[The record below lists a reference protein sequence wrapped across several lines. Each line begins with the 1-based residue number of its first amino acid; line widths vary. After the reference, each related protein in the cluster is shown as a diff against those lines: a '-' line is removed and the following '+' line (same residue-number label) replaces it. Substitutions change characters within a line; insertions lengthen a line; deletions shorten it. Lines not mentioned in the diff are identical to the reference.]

1 MNEIEKVFSRLDPEE
16 AAHQT
21 AIALKQLLPLL
32 GEEGRNRFI
41 MNLLGETGED
51 KISSMVH
58 L

>member
-1 MNEIEKVFSRLDPEE
+1 MNEIEKVISTLDPED
-16 AAHQT
+16 AADQT

-32 GEEGRNRFI
+32 GEEGRTRFL
-41 MNLLGETGED
+41 MNLLGDTGQD

>member
-1 MNEIEKVFSRLDPEE
+1 MNDIEKVFSRLDPED
-16 AAHQT
+16 AANQT

-32 GEEGRNRFI
+32 DEEGRSRFI
-41 MNLLGETGED
+41 MNLLGESGQD

>member
-1 MNEIEKVFSRLDPEE
+1 MNEIEKLLGSMDPEE
-16 AAHQT
+16 AATQT
-21 AIALKQLLPLL
+21 AAALKQLLPLL

-51 KISSMVH
+51 KIASMVH

>member
-1 MNEIEKVFSRLDPEE
+1 MNEIEKIFSRMDPQD
-16 AAHQT
+16 AADQS

-32 GEEGRNRFI
+32 GEEGRTRFI

>member
-1 MNEIEKVFSRLDPEE
+1 MNEIEKLLNNLEPED
-16 AAHQT
+16 AATQT
-21 AIALKQLLPLL
+21 AAALKKLLPLL

-41 MNLLGETGED
+41 MNLLGETGQD

>member
-1 MNEIEKVFSRLDPEE
+1 MNEIEKLFNRLDPED
-16 AAHQT
+16 AAAQT
-21 AIALKQLLPLL
+21 AQALKQLLPLL

-41 MNLLGETGED
+41 MSLLGETGQD

>member
-1 MNEIEKVFSRLDPEE
+1 MNEIEKIFSRMDPQD
-16 AAHQT
+16 AADQS

-32 GEEGRNRFI
+32 GEEGRTRFI
-41 MNLLGETGED
+41 MNLLGETGQD

>member
-1 MNEIEKVFSRLDPEE
+1 MNEIEKIFDSLDPEE
-16 AAHQT
+16 AAAQT
-21 AIALKQLLPLL
+21 AVALKRLLPLL

>member
-1 MNEIEKVFSRLDPEE
+1 MNEIEKTFNNMDPED
-16 AAHQT
+16 AANQT

-32 GEEGRNRFI
+32 SEEGRNRFI
-41 MNLLGETGED
+41 MNLLGETGQD

>member
-1 MNEIEKVFSRLDPEE
+1 MNEREKIFSRMDPQD
-16 AAHQT
+16 AADQS

-32 GEEGRNRFI
+32 GEEGRTRFI

>member
-1 MNEIEKVFSRLDPEE
+1 MNEIEKIFSRMDPQD
-16 AAHQT
+16 AADQA

-32 GEEGRNRFI
+32 GEEGRTRFI

>member
-1 MNEIEKVFSRLDPEE
+1 MNQIEQLLYSLEPEE
-16 AAHQT
+16 AAEQT
-21 AIALKQLLPLL
+21 AKALKQLLPLL

>member
-1 MNEIEKVFSRLDPEE
+1 MNDIEKIFNTMDPED
-16 AAHQT
+16 AAEQT
-21 AIALKQLLPLL
+21 AAALKQLFPLL
-32 GEEGRNRFI
+32 GEDGRNRFI

>member
-1 MNEIEKVFSRLDPEE
+1 MNAVEKLLNSLDPEV
-16 AAHQT
+16 AAAQ
-21 AIALKQLLPLL
+21 IALALKHLLPLL

-41 MNLLGETGED
+41 INLLGETAED